1 MKALWRWF
9 WRDPHQAVNRI
20 ILFVVGVVLLVAS
33 WLMPVQQAMT
43 LVFGVLCAVTWAVS
57 LDYVRAPWWRS
68 AIGRGFMLRNTA
80 LAVLLSWIVTG
91 TAGWIEFE
99 DRGRV
104 TAVLAAGLA
113 LTFLNFFLTLAR
125 KQHDEPYEDI
135 EEVS

>member
-1 MKALWRWF
+1 MRRLVG
-9 WRDPHQAVNRI
+9 DPHKAINRA
-20 ILFVVGVVLLVAS
+20 ILVVVGVVLVAAS
-33 WLMPVQQAMT
+33 WTMPVQQALT

-57 LDYVRAPWWRS
+57 LDYARAPWWRS
-68 AIGRGFMLRNTA
+68 SIGRGFMLRNTA

-91 TAGWIEFE
+91 TAGWIDFE

-104 TAVLAAGLA
+104 TAVLAAFLV

-125 KQHDEPYEDI
+125 KQHDEPYEES